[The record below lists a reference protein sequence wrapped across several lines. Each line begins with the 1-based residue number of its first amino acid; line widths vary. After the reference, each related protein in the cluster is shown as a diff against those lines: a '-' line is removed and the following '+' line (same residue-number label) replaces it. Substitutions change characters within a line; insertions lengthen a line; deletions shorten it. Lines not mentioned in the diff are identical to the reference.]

1 MLGHYWRC
9 QHGARCF
16 APCPGCPHN
25 GFDALRRESWRHL
38 KERLQ
43 SKARCGG
50 ATEVLRTTR
59 MSGGIVERHRRC
71 LSCGK
76 TFFSCEAVKEAA

>member
-1 MLGHYWRC
+1 MAKSGPPAKSGKKKRDR
-9 QHGARCF
+9 GA
-16 APCPGCPHN
+16 ASLPCP
-25 GFDALRRESWRHL
+25 
-38 KERLQ
+38 
-43 SKARCGG
+43 KARCGG